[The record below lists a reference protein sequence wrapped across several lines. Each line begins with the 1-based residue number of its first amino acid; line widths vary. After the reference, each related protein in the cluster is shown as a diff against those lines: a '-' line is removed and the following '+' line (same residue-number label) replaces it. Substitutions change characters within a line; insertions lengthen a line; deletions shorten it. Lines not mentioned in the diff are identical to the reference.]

1 MFVSERLENIL
12 AIINKAGKVEVNEL
26 SKNFKV
32 SKDLIRK
39 DLSRLEEDGFI
50 ERTYG
55 GAIKKRHNAE
65 TVTVVSRIYKN
76 LEVKKKIAQKAL
88 QEIKKDD
95 TIFLDISSINYIL
108 ASEILKNGIEV
119 TIVTNMID
127 VMHLFSMTLQN
138 KVQLIGIGG
147 ACNALL
153 DGFVGIAAIDQI
165 NKFNIDKSFI
175 GAIGINLYDGNVSTY
190 DLEDGLTKS
199 AIMNRS
205 KKNYLITEKKK
216 LDQDGKFN
224 FSIIKDFDTI
234 ITESSIDQK
243 EINQIKK
250 YKVNVL

>member
-1 MFVSERLENIL
+1 
-12 AIINKAGKVEVNEL
+12 
-26 SKNFKV
+26 
-32 SKDLIRK
+32 
-39 DLSRLEEDGFI
+39 
-50 ERTYG
+50 
-55 GAIKKRHNAE
+55 
-65 TVTVVSRIYKN
+65 
-76 LEVKKKIAQKAL
+76 
-88 QEIKKDD
+88 
-95 TIFLDISSINYIL
+95 
-108 ASEILKNGIEV
+108 
-119 TIVTNMID
+119 MID